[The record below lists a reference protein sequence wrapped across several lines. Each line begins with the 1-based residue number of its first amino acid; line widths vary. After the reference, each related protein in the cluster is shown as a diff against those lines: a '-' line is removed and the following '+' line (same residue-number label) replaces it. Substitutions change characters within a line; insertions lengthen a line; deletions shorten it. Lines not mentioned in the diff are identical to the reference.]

1 MFKLFR
7 NLTKRDYGYIG
18 LIFAFITMQVGL
30 ELKMPDYMSEITV
43 LVQSASGEMAG
54 ILRNGGF
61 MLLCALGALLANT
74 ASGYFISLLSA
85 DFSLNTRKKLFDK
98 IERLDMGSIKSFST
112 GSLITRSTNDIT
124 QVESFLTMGVRMLV
138 RAPLTA
144 TWAIIKIANKS
155 WQWSSITAVAVVIIV
170 AANIVI
176 MRLVIPRFKTIQK
189 LTDELNGVTREN
201 LTGIRVVHA
210 FNAEQ
215 YQEKKFARANQRLTS
230 TQIFV
235 QSVFSVMSPLM
246 YLVMYGVTLAIY
258 FVGAFIINAAEMG
271 DKLVIFGDMVV
282 FSTYAMHVIMSF
294 LTLSIVFMVMPRAQ
308 VSAGRINEV
317 MNEKIHITDGTRT
330 EGEPAQEGT
339 VEFRK
344 VSFRYPGAEE
354 YLLQDI
360 SFVAKKGETVAFVGL
375 TGSGKSTLV
384 NLVSRFYD
392 ATAGE
397 VLVDGVNVRDYQ
409 LSALNNKVG
418 YVPQRAVIF
427 DGSIKMNIRFG
438 DNGKAKSSDE
448 DIRQATRV
456 AQAEHFVEKMP
467 KGYQTHLAQNG
478 TNISGGQKQR
488 LSIAR
493 AVARRPEIYIF
504 DDTFSAL
511 DYKTDARLRK
521 ALKEYT
527 KNATSLI
534 VAQRIGTIMHA
545 DKILV
550 LDKGRCVGVGT
561 HQDLL
566 KNCPAYRD
574 IAYSQLSEEELHA

>member
-1 MFKLFR
+1 
-7 NLTKRDYGYIG
+7 
-18 LIFAFITMQVGL
+18 
-30 ELKMPDYMSEITV
+30 
-43 LVQSASGEMAG
+43 
-54 ILRNGGF
+54 
-61 MLLCALGALLANT
+61 
-74 ASGYFISLLSA
+74 
-85 DFSLNTRKKLFDK
+85 
-98 IERLDMGSIKSFST
+98 
-112 GSLITRSTNDIT
+112 
-124 QVESFLTMGVRMLV
+124 
-138 RAPLTA
+138 
-144 TWAIIKIANKS
+144 
-155 WQWSSITAVAVVIIV
+155 
-170 AANIVI
+170 
-176 MRLVIPRFKTIQK
+176 
-189 LTDELNGVTREN
+189 
-201 LTGIRVVHA
+201 
-210 FNAEQ
+210 
-215 YQEKKFARANQRLTS
+215 
-230 TQIFV
+230 
-235 QSVFSVMSPLM
+235 
-246 YLVMYGVTLAIY
+246 
-258 FVGAFIINAAEMG
+258 
-271 DKLVIFGDMVV
+271 
-282 FSTYAMHVIMSF
+282 
-294 LTLSIVFMVMPRAQ
+294 
-308 VSAGRINEV
+308 
-317 MNEKIHITDGTRT
+317 MNEKIHITDGTRA

-427 DGSIKMNIRFG
+427 DGSVKMNIRFG

-448 DIRQATRV
+448 DIRQAARV
-456 AQAEHFVEKMP
+456 AQAKHFVEKMP

-521 ALKEYT
+521 ALKKYT
-527 KNATSLI
+527 ENATSLI

-550 LDKGRCVGVGT
+550 LDKGRCVGAGT

>member
-43 LVQSASGEMAG
+43 LVQSASGEMAE

-98 IERLDMGSIKSFST
+98 IERLDMGSIKRFST

-215 YQEKKFARANQRLTS
+215 YQEKKFARTNQRLTS

-258 FVGAFIINAAEMG
+258 FVGAFIIDAAEMG

-427 DGSIKMNIRFG
+427 DGSVKMNIRFG

-448 DIRQATRV
+448 DIRQAARV
-456 AQAEHFVEKMP
+456 AQAKHFVEKMP

-521 ALKEYT
+521 ALKKYT
-527 KNATSLI
+527 ENATSLI

-550 LDKGRCVGVGT
+550 LDKGRCVGAGT

>member
-43 LVQSASGEMAG
+43 LVQSASGEMAE

-176 MRLVIPRFKTIQK
+176 MRLVIPRFKIIQK

-215 YQEKKFARANQRLTS
+215 YQEKKFARTNQRLTS

-317 MNEKIHITDGTRT
+317 MNEKIHITDGTRA

-397 VLVDGVNVRDYQ
+397 ALVDGVNVRDYQ

-427 DGSIKMNIRFG
+427 DGSVKMNIRFG

-448 DIRQATRV
+448 DIRQAARV
-456 AQAEHFVEKMP
+456 AQAKHFVEKMP

-521 ALKEYT
+521 ALKKYT
-527 KNATSLI
+527 ENATSLI

-550 LDKGRCVGVGT
+550 LDKGRCVGAGT

>member
-43 LVQSASGEMAG
+43 LVQSASGEMAK

-61 MLLCALGALLANT
+61 MLLCALGALLANA

-215 YQEKKFARANQRLTS
+215 YQEKKFARTNQRLTS

-317 MNEKIHITDGTRT
+317 MNEKIHITDGTRA

-392 ATAGE
+392 APAGE

-427 DGSIKMNIRFG
+427 DGSVKMNIRFG
-438 DNGKAKSSDE
+438 NNGKAKSSDE

-521 ALKEYT
+521 ALKKYT
-527 KNATSLI
+527 ENATSLI

-550 LDKGRCVGVGT
+550 LDKGRCVGAGT